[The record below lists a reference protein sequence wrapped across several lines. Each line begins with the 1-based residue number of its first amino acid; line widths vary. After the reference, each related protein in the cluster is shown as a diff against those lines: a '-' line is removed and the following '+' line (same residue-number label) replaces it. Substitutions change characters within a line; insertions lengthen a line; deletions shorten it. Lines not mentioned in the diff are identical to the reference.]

1 MTWLISFVSDFV
13 QSSEQKLD
21 ARLNEFLGRASK
33 KELQSYENSRRNLIY
48 IIESAQQKYTNRFR
62 EPEPGSEKRFVE
74 LFKAGCREASEV
86 AFEFSKILDVMVQQA
101 PMYVSLAYG
110 AVKLLLYAEINSQ
123 ELKSNVKTYMERIK
137 ATFDMVDHLT
147 VYMPSANLVNAIT
160 QMYELFNRFL
170 AKSLKLYTQNRASK
184 LQRPRTRSL
193 LIHCIIQRCTWRLL
207 RDHGEN

>member
-1 MTWLISFVSDFV
+1 
-13 QSSEQKLD
+13 LD
-21 ARLNEFLGRASK
+21 ARLNEFLGHASK

-48 IIESAQQKYTNRFR
+48 IIESAQAKYTKRFR

-184 LQRPRTRSL
+184 LQCPRSRSL
-193 LIHCIIQRCTWRLL
+193 LIHCIIQRCMWWLL
-207 RDHGEN
+207 